1 MVFYSENIE
10 DMDFYF
16 TNNETNEN
24 PIDLGLTDLVS
35 YSVNTQHSI
44 EHVKVIYDLKKIIVL
59 LMQSYQIKFCSPKY
73 RLN

>member
-44 EHVKVIYDLKKIIVL
+44 EHVKVIYDLN
-59 LMQSYQIKFCSPKY
+59 MFY
-73 RLN
+73 